1 MVKSKY
7 TLHFTKVAINDLDE
21 IYQYITEKLFA
32 ENAATD
38 LLERIE
44 NNIRQLMEFPNS
56 GSRLVDEY
64 LQLKGYRRIIVGSY
78 IIFYIVDE
86 QLKQVIIMRILYG
99 KRKYEDLL

>member
-7 TLHFTKVAINDLDE
+7 TIHFTKVAMNDLDE
-21 IYQYITEKLFA
+21 IYQYITEELFA

-44 NNIRQLMEFPNS
+44 NNIRQLKEFPNS
-56 GSRLVDEY
+56 GS
-64 LQLKGYRRIIVGSY
+64 QL
-78 IIFYIVDE
+78 VDE

-99 KRKYEDLL
+99 KRKYQGLL

>member
-7 TLHFTKVAINDLDE
+7 TIHFTKVAMNDLDE
-21 IYQYITEKLFA
+21 IYKYITEELFA

-44 NNIRQLMEFPNS
+44 NNIRQLKEFPNS
-56 GSRLVDEY
+56 GS
-64 LQLKGYRRIIVGSY
+64 QL
-78 IIFYIVDE
+78 VDE

-99 KRKYEDLL
+99 KRKYQGLL